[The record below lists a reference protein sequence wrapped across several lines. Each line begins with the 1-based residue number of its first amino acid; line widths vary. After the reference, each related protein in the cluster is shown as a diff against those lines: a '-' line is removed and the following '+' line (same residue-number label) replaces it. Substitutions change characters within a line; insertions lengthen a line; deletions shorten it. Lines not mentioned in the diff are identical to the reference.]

1 MRSNRRIRRLAG
13 VAAAAAISVGVA
25 APVGLAQD
33 PGYLP
38 EPPSLAPPPP
48 RSGPAPEGSDARRLQ
63 LKRCLNKAKA
73 KYGDNAVKRKKAI
86 KSCKKK
92 YG

>member
-33 PGYLP
+33 PGYAP
-38 EPPSLAPPPP
+38 EPTSVAPPP
-48 RSGPAPEGSDARRLQ
+48 RGSGPAPEGSAARTLQ

-73 KYGDNAVKRKKAI
+73 KFGDNAVKRKKAI
-86 KSCKKK
+86 KNCKKK